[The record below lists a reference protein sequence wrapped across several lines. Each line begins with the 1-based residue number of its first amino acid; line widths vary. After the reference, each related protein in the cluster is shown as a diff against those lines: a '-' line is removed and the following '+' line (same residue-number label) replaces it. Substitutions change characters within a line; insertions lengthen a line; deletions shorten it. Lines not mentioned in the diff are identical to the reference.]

1 MKSARRRAREFALQA
16 LYQWQLAGQSLDD
29 IETQYAAA
37 DGFEKADANLFSLLV
52 SGVIRNHESLQEKLV
67 PVLDR
72 AWNEVSPIER
82 AVLLIAAHELS
93 AMADTPY
100 RVIINE
106 AIELAKSFG
115 GTDGHK
121 YVNGVL
127 DKLAAQMRTDEIA
140 FQAEHP
146 VKAAKP
152 RAVKKTPTVVL
163 KARRVAKPPPT
174 VTTKAATKATN
185 KSRD

>member
-1 MKSARRRAREFALQA
+1 MKSARRRSRELALQA
-16 LYQWQLAGQSLDD
+16 LYQWQLAGQSLAD
-29 IETQYAAA
+29 IEKQYAAA
-37 DGFEKADANLFSLLV
+37 EGFEKADAKLFSLLV
-52 SGVIRNHESLQEKLV
+52 SGVIKHHDSLQEQLA
-67 PVLDR
+67 PSLDR
-72 AWNEVSPIER
+72 VWNEVSPIER

-127 DKLAAQMRTDEIA
+127 DKLAAQVRAGEIA
-140 FQAEHP
+140 YGAENP
-146 VKAAKP
+146 ETAVKP
-152 RAVKKTPTVVL
+152 RVARKTPTVVT
-163 KARRVAKPPPT
+163 KVRRVAKVPAK
-174 VTTKAATKATN
+174 VTTKSTTKV
-185 KSRD
+185 